1 MCGGGCIR
9 GVCVCVCVH
18 KHVCALTKC
27 VCDEGIGLIS
37 ILLTSIIFKPQE
49 ACNAI
54 SAESFLACV
63 VV

>member
-1 MCGGGCIR
+1 M
-9 GVCVCVCVH
+9 CVCVH